1 MIKCFGK
8 LRGIIIL
15 FSFFLFAEKGVNSL
29 AWNKISKMA
38 SSPLIRD
45 IPFLNGYKKNE
56 GKQIYT
62 KRDIPY
68 TETYQYTN
76 QVENKSRKDTKRNLF
91 FFFLKNN
98 TLSHL
103 NKIKVR
109 NKTFSSHHT
118 ISNRNI
124 FAKNQ
129 KKIITMHAYSS
140 DEKNDIN
147 NGSIKNGDI
156 KNGDINNGSIKNGDI
171 KNGDINNGSIKNG
184 DIKNGDI
191 KNGDIKN
198 GDINNGGIKNG
209 DIKNGG
215 IKNGDIK
222 NGDIK
227 NGDINN
233 GGIKNGDIKNGDI
246 KNGDI
251 KNGDINNG
259 SIKNGDIKNGDIKN
273 GDINNG
279 SIKNGDIKNGGI
291 KNGGIKNGGIKN
303 GDIKNGDIKN
313 GGIKNGG
320 IKEISKID
328 TSQNPII
335 DKENNILPNE
345 DKEEERNK
353 KRQFLTDTKYYKRSK
368 YSKAGKINIKNNL
381 DNTIYD
387 NNQLFSNIIQNDDN
401 ILTYVES
408 LEDLKNLKKK
418 NNNINASNNNLPDLL
433 IKNYYADS
441 MRPNDLDF
449 IKKNNYLENNIST
462 TNHSQTSQ
470 IKNVEKNIG
479 KNINKNNIS
488 FINEFSVIGEIVGVH
503 GLQGCLKVVSFT
515 TFNDIRF
522 KENSYRY
529 IFMNSY
535 PYPIPIKITYVK
547 ESLKIGF
554 LYIKIEKIYSRT
566 DALRLKGCLICD
578 DKKNFPDIGE
588 NKYISTDLI
597 NFDIYIFNDSTNIP
611 IGTVF
616 SFVSKYDYICNK
628 AVQDI
633 SEDLI
638 KIELN
643 QNVSINKIFNILKA
657 SQASENTQ
665 NLRKKHAPIK
675 VLINRKNFN
684 LYQTE
689 EKITEEKITEE
700 KITEEKITE
709 EKITEENFD
718 TNESDKIKGDK
729 NYYNSLENFEGYS
742 YKKIYKCDFCDD
754 IYDNLREATKHENS
768 HFQHDEEILFHSS
781 DANTNKESLY
791 ELTENELKNI
801 KKKIN
806 YFFVPI
812 IKEKTIRLVHYEHKK
827 IYLDISTIFLLDNPK

>member
-171 KNGDINNGSIKNG
+171 KNGDI
-184 DIKNGDI
+184 

-233 GGIKNGDIKNGDI
+233 GGIKNGDIKNGDIKNGDIKNGDINNGSI

-709 EKITEENFD
+709 ENFD

>member
-15 FSFFLFAEKGVNSL
+15 FSFFLFSEKWGNSL
-29 AWNKISKMA
+29 AWNRTSKTA
-38 SSPLIRD
+38 SLPLIRD
-45 IPFLNGYKKNE
+45 IPFLNYYKKNE
-56 GKQIYT
+56 GEKKYI
-62 KRDIPY
+62 KRDKPH
-68 TETYQYTN
+68 TEIYQYTN
-76 QVENKSRKDTKRNLF
+76 GMENKSRKDTKRNLF
-91 FFFLKNN
+91 SFFLKNS
-98 TLSHL
+98 TFSYL
-103 NKIKVR
+103 NKIKGR
-109 NKTFSSHHT
+109 NKTFSSHH
-118 ISNRNI
+118 IIKHRNI
-124 FAKNQ
+124 FGKNQ
-129 KKIITMHAYSS
+129 TNKKKFITIHIYCS
-140 DEKNDIN
+140 DKNN
-147 NGSIKNGDI
+147 DI
-156 KNGDINNGSIKNGDI
+156 KNDNHSNCDTTKT
-171 KNGDINNGSIKNG
+171 
-184 DIKNGDI
+184 
-191 KNGDIKN
+191 
-198 GDINNGGIKNG
+198 
-209 DIKNGG
+209 
-215 IKNGDIK
+215 
-222 NGDIK
+222 
-227 NGDINN
+227 
-233 GGIKNGDIKNGDI
+233 
-246 KNGDI
+246 
-251 KNGDINNG
+251 
-259 SIKNGDIKNGDIKN
+259 
-273 GDINNG
+273 
-279 SIKNGDIKNGGI
+279 
-291 KNGGIKNGGIKN
+291 
-303 GDIKNGDIKN
+303 
-313 GGIKNGG
+313 
-320 IKEISKID
+320 EISEID
-328 TSQNPII
+328 TSQKSII
-335 DKENNILPNE
+335 DKQNDILSNE
-345 DKEEERNK
+345 DKQEEQNK

-368 YSKAGKINIKNNL
+368 YSKAGKININN
-381 DNTIYD
+381 NMGNVIYD
-387 NNQLFSNIIQNDDN
+387 NNKLFSNIIQNDDN

-408 LEDLKNLKKK
+408 FDDLENLKKK
-418 NNNINASNNNLPDLL
+418 NNKVNNINTNNTNLPNVL

-449 IKKNNYLENNIST
+449 IKKNKYLENNIN
-462 TNHSQTSQ
+462 TNNNSQTNQ
-470 IKNVEKNIG
+470 I

-488 FINEFSVIGEIVGVH
+488 FMNEFSVIGEIVGVH

-578 DKKNFPDIGE
+578 DKKKFPDIGE

-597 NFDIYIFNDSTNIP
+597 NFDIYIFNDPTNIP

-643 QNVSINKIFNILKA
+643 KNVSINKIFNILKA
-657 SQASENTQ
+657 SQASENNQ

-689 EKITEEKITEE
+689 EKITEENSGI
-700 KITEEKITE
+700 
-709 EKITEENFD
+709 
-718 TNESDKIKGDK
+718 NESDKIKGDK
-729 NYYNSLENFEGYS
+729 HYYNSLENFEGYS

-768 HFQHDEEILFHSS
+768 HFQHDEEMLFHSS
-781 DANTNKESLY
+781 DSNTNKESLY

-801 KKKIN
+801 KKEIN

>member
-56 GKQIYT
+56 GKKIYT

-76 QVENKSRKDTKRNLF
+76 QVENKSRKDTKRHLF
-91 FFFLKNN
+91 SFFLKNN

-171 KNGDINNGSIKNG
+171 KNGDI
-184 DIKNGDI
+184 

-209 DIKNGG
+209 DIKN
-215 IKNGDIK
+215 
-222 NGDIK
+222 
-227 NGDINN
+227 
-233 GGIKNGDIKNGDI
+233 
-246 KNGDI
+246 
-251 KNGDINNG
+251 
-259 SIKNGDIKNGDIKN
+259 
-273 GDINNG
+273 
-279 SIKNGDIKNGGI
+279 
-291 KNGGIKNGGIKN
+291 
-303 GDIKNGDIKN
+303 
-313 GGIKNGG
+313 
-320 IKEISKID
+320 
-328 TSQNPII
+328 
-335 DKENNILPNE
+335 DKENDILPNE

-408 LEDLKNLKKK
+408 LEDLENLKKK

-689 EKITEEKITEE
+689 EKTTEEKTNEE
-700 KITEEKITE
+700 KTN
-709 EKITEENFD
+709 EENFD

-729 NYYNSLENFEGYS
+729 NYYNSLDNFEGYS

-781 DANTNKESLY
+781 DPNTNKESLY